1 MREYI
6 DFQLDISRVSE
17 RQFLVNATCPVG
29 ETRGAIEVSYD
40 REFVSRM
47 ITVLEAPTVN
57 PQEMLELASVLGDM
71 LLPGE
76 ALDLFLAA
84 FPRHLDDAG
93 IRLRLVIRDME
104 LAAIPWECAYVPL
117 GDDSPLSPYLALHPA
132 VSIMRH
138 EAQPSPR
145 PVLAATSGGSFRIL
159 VASGLTLS
167 DLPRLSAGTEGS
179 AIEQALKETQASTAD
194 GFRFA
199 LTLLPD
205 PVTAASLEEALSAPF
220 ELFQFSGHSVTRTL
234 LDGTAAVGVAVAAP
248 DGRSQLLPPDRLA
261 KMLQAASVR
270 VAFLNVCSPPGV
282 AGADRLTLV
291 AELAGAGI
299 PAVIG
304 MQFPVEDSHAI
315 AFSKG
320 LYSALAAGL
329 SLDEAVSL
337 GRRRMHE
344 LGILINWGAPVAF
357 SRSPDGWLFRSRA
370 ADGASNSARIAA
382 YSAGRAVPPV
392 SPVEPGMRAAIAEF
406 CAQWHPP
413 EIRDE
418 RAEINAVSIA
428 ASDANELDDR
438 VSDLLR
444 LLGTTYPEPIT
455 EEELCRR
462 LHIRRGSQESLLV
475 RARQQLETRQRD
487 SLSRFS
493 VEESDKKYRLR
504 RLPVADL
511 LDRSPEAHAGLNYQL
526 RLALSLYDAGRY
538 GEAVAHM
545 ATMFDSL
552 STRPGT
558 LTVPEHALFLYYLS
572 KALLKLNWY
581 DDLRDVL
588 EGPYWELSRS
598 LLKDL
603 EVERLHVA
611 GIRFRQLGDLS
622 AAQACFDGAVNLLLE
637 MLGGGENPVILR
649 SLGDSYVLQAQC
661 RLDHAVSSSQ
671 PALVREASLR
681 TATEALGRA
690 TSCFARSREL
700 TGAGIHYEGRL
711 YGARAFLGVATS
723 LVDPAAMTRQR
734 WLEIEGLARG
744 GFEPERER
752 KPFGV
757 VAGKYAL
764 SVVLL
769 AKARWHSTIAG
780 RGGEV
785 AARAA
790 LDQANILLRSV
801 YQDYL
806 EPGYVQ
812 LGPTFE
818 MPKVQLVSRT
828 LEELTV
834 AGRLEQ
840 GAWQEVTSRH
850 AIWSPLA

>member
-1 MREYI
+1 MREYL
-6 DFQLDISRVSE
+6 DFRLDVSRVSDQ
-17 RQFLVNATCPVG
+17 QFLVNATCPVG

-40 REFVSRM
+40 RELVSRM
-47 ITVLEAPTVN
+47 IAVIEAPTIN

-84 FPRHLDDAG
+84 FPRHLDHAG
-93 IRLRLVIRDME
+93 IRLRLVIRDPE
-104 LAAIPWECAYVPL
+104 LAAVPWEFAYVPL

-145 PVLAATSGGSFRIL
+145 PALAATLGRSFRIL
-159 VASGLTLS
+159 VASGLTLP
-167 DLPRLSAGTEGS
+167 DLPPLSTGTEGK
-179 AIEQALKETQASTAD
+179 AIEQALRDTQGSTTD
-194 GFRFA
+194 SFRFA
-199 LTLLPD
+199 PTLLPD
-205 PVTAASLEEALSAPF
+205 PVTATSLETALAEPF
-220 ELFQFSGHSVTRTL
+220 DLFQFSGHSVTRTL
-234 LDGTAAVGVAVAAP
+234 LDGTPVVGVAVAAP

-261 KMLQAASVR
+261 RMLQAASVR
-270 VAFLNVCSPPGV
+270 MAFLNVCSPPG
-282 AGADRLTLV
+282 ASGADRLALASELV
-291 AELAGAGI
+291 GAGI

-357 SRSPDGWLFRSRA
+357 SRSPDGRLFGSA
-370 ADGASNSARIAA
+370 AEGANHTARIAA
-382 YSAGRAVPPV
+382 YSAGRAVPPE
-392 SPVEPGMRAAIAEF
+392 SPVEPGMRAAIGEF
-406 CAQWHPP
+406 CARWHPP
-413 EIRDE
+413 EVRDE

-444 LLGTTYPEPIT
+444 LLGMTYPDQVT

-462 LHIRRGSQESLLV
+462 LRIKRGTQKPLLR

-493 VEESDKKYRLR
+493 VEESGSRYRLK

-511 LDRSPEAHAGLNYQL
+511 LDRSPDSHAGLNYQL
-526 RLALSLYDAGRY
+526 RLALSLYDVGRY
-538 GEAVAHM
+538 GDAVAHM
-545 ATMFDSL
+545 TTMFDSL
-552 STRPGT
+552 SSRPGT

-581 DDLRDVL
+581 DDLLDVL
-588 EGPYWELSRS
+588 EGPYRELSQS

-622 AAQACFDGAVNLLLE
+622 AAQTCFDGALNILLE
-637 MLGGGENPVILR
+637 MLGDDEDPVILR
-649 SLGDSYVLQAQC
+649 SLGDSHVLQAQC
-661 RLDHAVSSSQ
+661 RLDQAVSSSQ
-671 PALVREASLR
+671 PSLVREACLR
-681 TATEALGRA
+681 TATEALDKA

-711 YGARAFLGVATS
+711 YGARAFLGIATS
-723 LVDPAAMTRQR
+723 LVEPAAMTRQR

-769 AKARWHSTIAG
+769 AKARWHAATADRS
-780 RGGEV
+780 GEV
-785 AARAA
+785 ATQAA
-790 LDQANILLRSV
+790 VNQANMLLRSV
-801 YQDYL
+801 FEDYL
-806 EPGYVQ
+806 EPGHVQ

-828 LEELTV
+828 LEELRAV
-834 AGRLEQ
+834 ARPEP
-840 GAWQEVTSRH
+840 GAWQEITSRH